1 MGGDLKVG
9 SWVSAVPFHRTVCA
23 YVALDTRHRDDGRL
37 IAVVKIGSTFFK
49 TWDTNTT

>member
-9 SWVSAVPFHRTVCA
+9 SWVSAMPFHIA